1 MVAITDKVT
10 IEARFEGQ
18 NLRQGLNQALR
29 EMKRFEDA
37 IEKVEKENKGL
48 RIELDRVQK
57 ELKQTAVAAKG
68 AGTAMGGMGKMAG
81 TVKTALAGLA
91 VYMSAGALKEYGD
104 EWTNLRNRVKL
115 FTKDQEETN
124 RVVEELFQTSNRTR
138 QSVSATAEVY
148 QRFAMANKALNLSQ
162 NQLQK
167 LLLTINQTVALSG
180 VSGQAASA
188 ALVQLGQGMAAGVL
202 RGEELNSVIEQT
214 PRLAIA
220 IAEGMG
226 KTTGD
231 LKAMGEAG
239 QITAQQ
245 VVNSLFKE
253 AARVETEF
261 EKLTP
266 TIDQSLVVLNNSFG
280 QFIDQLE
287 QQYSIFEKIASG
299 IGALGVAMGEGSMS
313 ERMTGYVA
321 EKTTD
326 FFSQMYEDMKP
337 TNIFE
342 GFYTA
347 ASEVSQQML
356 YAGSDFSSGVLRL
369 GLQSLEQDFG
379 LKKESAFSASRWID
393 ELQFGSS
400 RTIPAVT
407 AQGAAAIYGGGGA
420 VDSFDIPPNTRL
432 SHSAMIARLQ
442 QRPQGAAQFD
452 AFMAGGGD
460 QVMRGALPESAQ
472 NKIDEMDRAFG
483 DLLDKQQDAEDK
495 ATAEA
500 IAKEKAAQE
509 QLANMRISLID
520 DEMSAFKAQQELDR
534 QHFQERFGDNQELME
549 SFDKL
554 QDAQE
559 GAQRSALELADNMQT
574 LQTVTGAVVGL
585 LNQMGKTELAGLVG
599 AGGGFAM
606 TMMDPTATPI
616 QKVVSGINLA
626 TEAFSFLAPEVDDTA
641 AAEREYQQALRQ
653 TRMEIQNNVE
663 GLLGSNKIF
672 RDAQR
677 DATKFIREDF
687 EAFMPKGDT
696 WKRLRDFLGEI
707 GRDAQNLEEDY
718 GATAGGM
725 IEAISD
731 SMKMIRIHEGD
742 DGGKYADE
750 LHAFEVSLLR
760 WRELA
765 ELFGEDT
772 GITDIYNEALRM
784 EDGFNTLSRSMKRT
798 TEELAPLTRSIR
810 MGFDVEEMKMRG
822 AAQRAMSFAGA
833 DPYLQNRVFRD
844 LSRSIDRLRSRESAE
859 LRAIRT
865 GTGAAKVTVGS
876 GGGGGTTSGGTTTT
890 TTTGAG
896 PLVPEIR
903 IQEIHLDEWADAVDV
918 SNAEPINKNWNEI
931 VPLIGSGTGHK
942 RIDPVKWWNVVE
954 LKTMDTKTGRINKE
968 WNEIVPLIGSG
979 TGHKRIDPEFWY
991 NVVELKTMD
1000 TRVGRI
1006 QKTWNEIIPMIGA
1019 VPGAKEKRI
1028 NPGDWDVVIEVS
1040 DLNKNPIERNW
1051 HQVVQMGA
1059 KINVNRWSDVFTFGQ
1074 MVQGGGTAPMARM
1087 SLGWGDIFNLDNMG
1101 TIDLD
1106 VGAAVRLVGERAK
1119 INISDLIDMSEL
1131 DGVITNAV
1139 NRGLRDRSVTVN
1151 QGGANS
1157 SSGTATTRSQFY
1169 NQPTQSRG
1177 GGMTRSYS
1185 GGGGS
1190 PMGGGH

>member
-18 NLRQGLNQALR
+18 NLRQGTAQASR
-29 EMKRFEDA
+29 DMKRFEDSV
-37 IEKVEKENKGL
+37 EKAEKENKRL
-48 RIELDRVQK
+48 RRELDRVQK
-57 ELKQTAVAAKG
+57 ELKQTAVAARSTGNAMKG
-68 AGTAMGGMGKMAG
+68 MDKSAALLKRG
-81 TVKTALAGLA
+81 LAGLA
-91 VYMSAGALKEYGD
+91 VYMSVGALKDYGD
-104 EWTNLRNRVKL
+104 EWTNLNNRIRL
-115 FTKDQEETN
+115 FTKSSAETQK
-124 RVVEELFQTSNRTR
+124 VLDGLYKVSQQTRT
-138 QSVSATAEVY
+138 SVATTAEVY
-148 QRFAMANKALNLSQ
+148 QRFAMANETLNMSQ
-162 NQLQK
+162 ERLVK
-167 LLLTINQTVALSG
+167 LMKTINQAVLISG
-180 VSGQAASA
+180 VSSEAASA
-188 ALVQLGQGMAAGVL
+188 ALVQLGQGMAAGAL
-202 RGEELNSVIEQT
+202 RGEELNSVLEQT
-214 PRLAIA
+214 PGLAMAIA
-220 IAEGMG
+220 KGMG
-226 KTTGD
+226 VGLGD
-231 LKAMGEAG
+231 LKRLGEEG
-239 QITAQQ
+239 KITAEQ
-245 VVNSLFKE
+245 VV
-253 AARVETEF
+253 
-261 EKLTP
+261 
-266 TIDQSLVVLNNSFG
+266 
-280 QFIDQLE
+280 
-287 QQYSIFEKIASG
+287 
-299 IGALGVAMGEGSMS
+299 GALESQAESLEKQAAKMN
-313 ERMTGYVA
+313 MTIGQA
-321 EKTTD
+321 FTLLDNAFGKLLD
-326 FFSQMYEDMKP
+326 
-337 TNIFE
+337 
-342 GFYTA
+342 
-347 ASEVSQQML
+347 
-356 YAGSDFSSGVLRL
+356 DFSKVSGVFD
-369 GLQSLEQDFG
+369 G
-379 LKKESAFSASRWID
+379 I
-393 ELQFGSS
+393 
-400 RTIPAVT
+400 
-407 AQGAAAIYGGGGA
+407 AAAINHAAEGIDKLNRASEGRGLTTFLQMMIPFVGYIPAAVEMQTNLNQQAATARATQGGKDRRRRA
-420 VDSFDIPPNTRL
+420 
-432 SHSAMIARLQ
+432 
-442 QRPQGAAQFD
+442 GAAGLDPYPIPGVVPVAADATGQAAINQRMENIVAILESQGRAIPEQFQAAKQARDNRQWAMGMTD
-452 AFMAGGGD
+452 ADLDFDFGEAVIPEL
-460 QVMRGALPESAQ
+460 QEVKQAFEALPLKDRTVELELLHKTWEAAAVTQMEQLELAQ
-472 NKIDEMDRAFG
+472 RHERISFEKRTNDKLLLAE
-483 DLLDKQQDAEDK
+483 LDKLHEAEQQ
-495 ATAEA
+495 
-500 IAKEKAAQE
+500 
-509 QLANMRISLID
+509 
-520 DEMSAFKAQQELDR
+520 
-534 QHFQERFGDNQELME
+534 
-549 SFDKL
+549 KL
-554 QDAQE
+554 QDTIDAE
-559 GAQRSALELADNMQT
+559 KATEKLADNMQT

-731 SMKMIRIHEGD
+731 SMRTIRIHEGD
-742 DGGKYADE
+742 DGADE

-810 MGFDVEEMKMRG
+810 MGFDVEEMQFRRR
-822 AAQRAMSFAGA
+822 AQGRMALAGS

-859 LRAIRT
+859 MRAIRT
-865 GTGAAKVTVGS
+865 GTGAATVTVGS
-876 GGGGGTTSGGTTTT
+876 GGGGGTTSGGTTDTT
-890 TTTGAG
+890 TTDAGA
-896 PLVPEIR
+896 LVPEIR
-903 IQEIHLDEWADAVDV
+903 IAEIHLDEWADAVDV

-1139 NRGLRDRSVTVN
+1139 NRGLRDRSVAVN

-1157 SSGTATTRSQFY
+1157 SSGTATTRQFRG
-1169 NQPTQSRG
+1169 PSRST
-1177 GGMTRSYS
+1177 MSASEYS
-1185 GGGGS
+1185 ATTSMSRNPQAGRTS
-1190 PMGGGH
+1190 

>member
-460 QVMRGALPESAQ
+460 QVMRGGLPESVQ
-472 NKIDEMDRAFG
+472 NKIDEMDQAFG
-483 DLLDKQQDAEDK
+483 DLLDKQQDAREK

-500 IAKEKAAQE
+500 IEKEKAAQG

-520 DEMSAFKAQQELDR
+520 DEVRVFKAQQKLER
-534 QHFQERFGDNQELME
+534 QRFQEKFGEDEQLME
-549 SFDKL
+549 SFDRL
-554 QDAQE
+554 QEAQLGFKE
-559 GAQRSALELADNMQT
+559 GAEKAATAADELAEKLRNID
-574 LQTVTGAVVGL
+574 AVAGGL
-585 LNQMGKTELAGLVG
+585 RSVMEEFGLGKYGGLVDKG
-599 AGGGFAM
+599 QG
-606 TMMDPTATPI
+606 
-616 QKVVSGINLA
+616 LA
-626 TEAFSFLAPEVDDTA
+626 TAYATGDPIGMVTNSLGLFNDVIGFLTPEVDA
-641 AAEREYQQALRQ
+641 AAEAEREYQEALRQ
-653 TRMEIQNNVE
+653 TRLELQNTVE
-663 GLLGSNKIF
+663 SIVGSSGAF

-677 DATKFIREDF
+677 EATQSIRDSF
-687 EAFMPKGDT
+687 ENFAVGTGST
-696 WKRLRDFLGEI
+696 WERLRGFLATTADETETLGEALARMQEQGTKAEIHI
-707 GRDAQNLEEDY
+707 GGTMASMVEQ
-718 GATAGGM
+718 GTTAL
-725 IEAISD
+725 IDQYQAYID
-731 SMKMIRIHEGD
+731 
-742 DGGKYADE
+742 
-750 LHAFEVSLLR
+750 
-760 WRELA
+760 
-765 ELFGEDT
+765 LFGEDVTFHDVKVQALQMSDALT
-772 GITDIYNEALRM
+772 GMGRAAKMTA
-784 EDGFNTLSRSMKRT
+784 
-798 TEELAPLTRSIR
+798 EELAPLTRSIR
-810 MGFDVEEMKMRG
+810 MGFDVEEMQFRRR
-822 AAQRAMSFAGA
+822 AQGRMALAGS

-876 GGGGGTTSGGTTTT
+876 GGGGTTSGGTTTT

-1019 VPGAKEKRI
+1019 VPGAAEKRI

-1059 KINVNRWSDVFTFGQ
+1059 KINVNRWSDVVTFGQ
-1074 MVQGGGTAPMARM
+1074 RVQGGGTAPMARM

-1119 INISDLIDMSEL
+1119 INISDLIDMGEL

-1139 NRGLRDRSVTVN
+1139 NRGLRDRSVAVN

-1157 SSGTATTRSQFY
+1157 SSGTATTRQFRG
-1169 NQPTQSRG
+1169 PSRST
-1177 GGMTRSYS
+1177 MSASEYSALSS
-1185 GGGGS
+1185 GGYRNPQAGRTS
-1190 PMGGGH
+1190 